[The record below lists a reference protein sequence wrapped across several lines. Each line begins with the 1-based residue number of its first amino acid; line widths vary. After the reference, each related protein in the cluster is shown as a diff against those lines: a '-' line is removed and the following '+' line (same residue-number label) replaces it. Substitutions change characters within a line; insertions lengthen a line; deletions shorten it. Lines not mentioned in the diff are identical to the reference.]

1 MRLLATVFLLA
12 TGFAPAAVH
21 ADALDRPAGD
31 TVRVTVPTGR
41 SVRARP
47 ADEMGVHLA
56 QRAAAV
62 HVHRAA
68 EPGHRE
74 GV

>member
-1 MRLLATVFLLA
+1 
-12 TGFAPAAVH
+12 
-21 ADALDRPAGD
+21 
-31 TVRVTVPTGR
+31 
-41 SVRARP
+41 
-47 ADEMGVHLA
+47 MGVHLA